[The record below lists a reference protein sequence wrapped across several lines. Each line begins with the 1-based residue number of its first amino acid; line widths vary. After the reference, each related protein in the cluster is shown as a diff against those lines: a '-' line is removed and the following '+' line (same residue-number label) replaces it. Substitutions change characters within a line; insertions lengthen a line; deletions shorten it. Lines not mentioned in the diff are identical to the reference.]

1 MAEKDRRTYVRV
13 HDGLTDHPKI
23 IEVGGEAA
31 WLYISALCYSSR
43 QLTDG
48 LVPKRLVRRL
58 TDGSNP
64 EASASALLRV
74 GLLHEGEHDCDRCP
88 LGGPDVY
95 VVHDYLS
102 HQRSADE
109 VAALREKRSAAGQ
122 RGGKRSGESRRA
134 ASKSEANG
142 EALASDLLKQTR
154 SKSEAETETETEIEE
169 VLRTSSSPRSKSTAG
184 SQPETPP
191 RADVERVCR
200 ALADAVE
207 ANGSKRPTITKA
219 WRDSARLL
227 LDKDGRTVEQVLG
240 AIDWCQAD
248 EFWRANVRA
257 MPKLRAQYDQMRL
270 QAMRTKPGSGIATTG
285 ANGQL
290 PGTDSRIAGHYQL
303 MAELLAEGSQ

>member
-23 IEVGGEAA
+23 VEVGGEAA
-31 WLYISALCYSSR
+31 WLYVSALCYSSR

-48 LVPKRLVRRL
+48 LVPKRLIRRL

-74 GLLHEGEHDCDRCP
+74 GLLHEGEHDCPRCP
-88 LGGPDVY
+88 VGGPDVY
-95 VVHDYLS
+95 VVHDYLE
-102 HQRSADE
+102 HQRSASE

-154 SKSEAETETETEIEE
+154 SKTEAETETETEVEE
-169 VLRTSSSPRSKSTAG
+169 VLRTSSRSRRKAG
-184 SQPETPP
+184 HDEPP
-191 RADVERVCR
+191 RTDVERVCR

-207 ANGSKRPTITKA
+207 ANGSKRPTITKQ
-219 WRDSARLL
+219 WRDEARRLI
-227 LDKDGRTVEQVLG
+227 DIDGRTVDQILG
-240 AIDWCQAD
+240 AIDWSQNNS
-248 EFWRANVRA
+248 FWRSNVRS
-257 MPKLRAQYDQMRL
+257 MPKLRQQYDQMRL
-270 QAMRTKPGSGIATTG
+270 QAMRDKPRNDVATIGDGI
-285 ANGQL
+285 QL
-290 PGTDSRIAGHYQL
+290 NGTDARIAEHLAVLAQ
-303 MAELLAEGSQ
+303 MEAAEGGTR

>member
-48 LVPKRLVRRL
+48 LVPKRLIRRL
-58 TDGSNP
+58 TDLSNP
-64 EASASALLRV
+64 EALASALLRV
-74 GLLHEGEHDCDRCP
+74 GLLHDGEHDCPRCP
-88 LGGPDVY
+88 AGGSDVY
-95 VVHDYLS
+95 VVHDYLE
-102 HQRSADE
+102 HQRSASE

-134 ASKSEANG
+134 ASKNEAND

-154 SKSEAETETETEIEE
+154 TKTEAETETEREE
-169 VLRTSSSPRSKSTAG
+169 VLRTSSTARRKA
-184 SQPETPP
+184 SHDAPP
-191 RADVERVCR
+191 RADVERICR

-207 ANGSKRPTITKA
+207 ANGSKRPAITDR
-219 WRDSARLL
+219 WRTSARLL

-240 AIDWCQAD
+240 AIEWSQSSD
-248 EFWRANVRA
+248 FWRGVVLS
-257 MPKLRAQYDQMRL
+257 MPKLRDKYDQMRL
-270 QAMRTKPGSGIATTG
+270 QAQRGHALAATGTSGPHSSTTDQRVQ
-285 ANGQL
+285 AAL
-290 PGTDSRIAGHYQL
+290 D
-303 MAELLAEGSQ
+303 LAARYAREENA